1 MAKRRKTQL
10 DKTEE
15 VLAEYE
21 NSHAKYEDW
30 TINGQGTQQRVECNC
45 GTCQKARELLDEDD
59 LLDEPAPTPEQRGD
73 AATLR

>member
-1 MAKRRKTQL
+1 MPKRRKTQL

-30 TINGQGTQQRVECNC
+30 VVNGQGQTQKVECQC
-45 GTCQKARELLDEDD
+45 GICQKARDLLDEDD
-59 LLDEPAPTPEQRGD
+59 LLGEPASH
-73 AATLR
+73 